1 MSLFIAIPVKPF
13 GVAKARLSP
22 VLDAHQRSRLG
33 KQIASHTVAEARSTG
48 VRVAVVTGDGGVA
61 NWAEDLGVEVVAE
74 SIEHG
79 VGLNG
84 AAAAAAF
91 EAGRAGLSWMILHA
105 DLPHL
110 SRGDLKE
117 AIDRFR
123 PGRCLLAPSYD
134 GGTTL
139 LMGTG
144 PFPFHYGP
152 GSFHDHLRSAGE
164 KADVLVRRGLAL
176 DLDSPHDL
184 EAAQALG
191 LTWHE
196 VSA

>member
-1 MSLFIAIPVKPF
+1 
-13 GVAKARLSP
+13 
-22 VLDAHQRSRLG
+22 
-33 KQIASHTVAEARSTG
+33 
-48 VRVAVVTGDGGVA
+48 
-61 NWAEDLGVEVVAE
+61 
-74 SIEHG
+74 
-79 VGLNG
+79 
-84 AAAAAAF
+84 
-91 EAGRAGLSWMILHA
+91 MILHA

-123 PGRCLLAPSYD
+123 PGRYVLAPSYD

-152 GSFHDHLRSAGE
+152 GSFHHHLRSAGD

-184 EAAQALG
+184 EAARALG